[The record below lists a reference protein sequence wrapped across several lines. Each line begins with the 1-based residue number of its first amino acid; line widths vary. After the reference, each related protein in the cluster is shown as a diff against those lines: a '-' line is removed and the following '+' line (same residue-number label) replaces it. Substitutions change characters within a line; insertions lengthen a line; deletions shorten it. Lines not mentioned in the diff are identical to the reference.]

1 MTATNTD
8 LRIRQDVLDEL
19 DWEPRV
25 DAAHI
30 GVSAREGVVTLT
42 GHVESYIEKLAAERA
57 ARRVKGVKALAQEI
71 EVKLPSAKR
80 SSDDEIAAR
89 AVRMLEWDVAVPHD
103 RIGVTV
109 DHGVLTL
116 TGQVDWR
123 YQSEEA
129 EADARKLTGVRD
141 VVNSI
146 RVKPRAS
153 SRDIHTRIR
162 DALERSADLEANRIT
177 VSIEDG
183 KVVLA
188 GTVGAWNERMT
199 AEDAAWAAPG
209 VIAVDNRIAIGGP

>member
-1 MTATNTD
+1 MTSTNTD

-19 DWEPRV
+19 DWEPSV

-30 GVSAREGVVTLT
+30 GVSARDGVVTLT

-71 EVKLPSAKR
+71 EVNLPSAKR
-80 SSDDEIAAR
+80 TSDDEIAAR

-103 RIGVTV
+103 GISVTV

-116 TGQVDWR
+116 SGQVDWR

-146 RVKPRAS
+146 KVKPRPG
-153 SRDIHTRIR
+153 SRDIHARIC
-162 DALERSADLEANRIT
+162 DALERSADLEANRIS

-209 VIAVDNRIAIGGP
+209 VIAVDNRITIGGP